1 MLFSAAE
8 ECVGGV
14 DLAGDPLLNEFLHD
28 GEQALEERGLDREF
42 GLRAFRRGH
51 WFLIGGRVDSH
62 QTKTIIFALV
72 PELDGARWIVD
83 RMHVGKRS

>member
-8 ECVGGV
+8 EYVGDV
-14 DLAGDPLLNEFLHD
+14 DRPGDPLLNDFLYD

-42 GLRAFRRGH
+42 GLRAFRRGN

-62 QTKTIIFALV
+62 QTKSIIFGLV
-72 PELDGARWIVD
+72 PEIDGARWIVD
-83 RMHVGKRS
+83 RLLVGRRH